1 MKAVWSEFGA
11 LGKAT
16 WGLHM
21 SPYPQPSPLPPALT
35 PTSSPGPEPSISLP
49 IKVPERP
56 PTEQPQGWAL
66 SHRLWCLPG
75 GEGGRWLYVGVSTE
89 GRVSG
94 RGQ

>member
-1 MKAVWSEFGA
+1 MVRVWCPGKGH
-11 LGKAT
+11 LGSA
-16 WGLHM
+16 HV
-21 SPYPQPSPLPPALT
+21 SLPPALT
-35 PTSSPGPEPSISLP
+35 PTSSPGPEPNISLP

-75 GEGGRWLYVGVSTE
+75 GEGGRWLYVGVSAE